1 MAIPIMTTLPT
12 NYMVTYLWEYFLFL
26 GNNFVFFL
34 GFILYVELLEMFIKM
49 IACPTDLLKSEGA
62 LLKNL
67 HIIATDL
74 MQVFDPVRLR

>member
-1 MAIPIMTTLPT
+1 MI
-12 NYMVTYLWEYFLFL
+12 FLFATD
-26 GNNFVFFL
+26 
-34 GFILYVELLEMFIKM
+34 LLEMFIKM

-74 MQVFDPVRLR
+74 MQIFDPVRLR

>member
-1 MAIPIMTTLPT
+1 MILPINCT
-12 NYMVTYLWEYFLFL
+12 VSKEIFLF
-26 GNNFVFFL
+26 FL
-34 GFILYVELLEMFIKM
+34 KCLELKLKIIFAAELLEMFIKM
-49 IACPTDLLKSEGA
+49 IGCPTDLLKSEGA

>member
-1 MAIPIMTTLPT
+1 
-12 NYMVTYLWEYFLFL
+12 
-26 GNNFVFFL
+26 
-34 GFILYVELLEMFIKM
+34 MFIKM

-74 MQVFDPVRLR
+74 MAVFDEVRLRFVCNKLIIIFTIHYTSFPAVM

>member
-1 MAIPIMTTLPT
+1 MAIQIMMTLPT
-12 NYMVTYLWEYFLFL
+12 NYMVTYLWECFLFL
-26 GNNFVFFL
+26 GNNFVFL
-34 GFILYVELLEMFIKM
+34 CFILYLELLEMFIKM

>member
-1 MAIPIMTTLPT
+1 
-12 NYMVTYLWEYFLFL
+12 
-26 GNNFVFFL
+26 
-34 GFILYVELLEMFIKM
+34 M

-74 MQVFDPVRLR
+74 MQIFDPVRLRYVERENKNIHLSSLTIGN